1 MKELTTFLII
11 YVLIAV
17 FLIICLVVFAYS
29 AYNYEQLVN
38 SGDTVIDSQILTA
51 MAAYNAFGILCSVLL
66 LFYIGYVYYD
76 NYRLSKEMSE
86 FEEHLVE
93 ERKKL
98 AKATKQPFLSIGIST
113 TDLEVTK
120 PKDAKGVKKNQV
132 NQKTTEAQPSFL
144 KPKKGDDAN
153 VRAAEIQAQKEIKA
167 AQEQAN
173 RERKAAEE
181 QANREI
187 QLAKQQAQ
195 KEVEIARQKA
205 ATERAIL
212 QTQQESQKA
221 IQLAQMQAQREI
233 QMEAENLAKQK
244 AMYEAQQQSQLFQ
257 AQQMQAIQKIQQER
271 DAQLQQIQQ
280 QKQAQLMNQ
289 NNQVNQTNQN
299 QLMNQNNQV
308 NQQNTPYI
316 SQMSPVTP
324 IVPTINPYAMSPQ
337 NLEMNPTTQKPV
349 PYQPDQYSQPNST
362 GQVDTSS
369 QLNSQTN
376 VGMTQSNDQMPM
388 SQSQMPMSQSQMPMS
403 QSQMPMS
410 QSQMPPAQQSK
421 FSSASN
427 YLKSFIKPSQP
438 QNAQTQYQPQNAQMQ
453 YQPQNQQMQYQQY
466 QPQYDQSGQV
476 DQSSQLNQQPQ
487 QPKMGLADYVNL
499 ATNAIDT
506 GFNVVDRTLSSQER
520 YNDLVQKQHENSIK
534 QMDAAAQRKRELE
547 EAKIRNANVSQ
558 PRNGSMNTPPQSYQP
573 YQQSQRSPVNGTVVS
588 NGSNSNLPSGTVT
601 KVTHVNETS
610 HLSTSPKTIN
620 SSVSS
625 EEGYR
630 KILSKYGNH
639 SGGKKETYEQLKS
652 NENLMKEL
660 GNTSKYSKFFNPAT
674 EAEAEEALTFIAS
687 NPELL
692 AIAVP

>member
-51 MAAYNAFGILCSVLL
+51 MAAYNTFGILCSVLL

-98 AKATKQPFLSIGIST
+98 AKATKKPFLSIGTST

-173 RERKAAEE
+173 RERKEAEE

-233 QMEAENLAKQK
+233 QIEAENLAKQK

-271 DAQLQQIQQ
+271 DTQLQQIQQ
-280 QKQAQLMNQ
+280 QKQSQLM
-289 NNQVNQTNQN
+289 NQTNQN
-299 QLMNQNNQV
+299 QLMNQTNQNQLMNQTNQV
-308 NQQNTPYI
+308 NQQTTPYI

-337 NLEMNPTTQKPV
+337 NLEMNPTPQKPV

-376 VGMTQSNDQMPM
+376 VGITQSNDQMPM

-403 QSQMPMS
+403 QSQI
-410 QSQMPPAQQSK
+410 PPSQQSK

-427 YLKSFIKPSQP
+427 YLKSFMKPSQV
-438 QNAQTQYQPQNAQMQ
+438 QNAQTQYQQ
-453 YQPQNQQMQYQQY
+453 YQPQNAQMQYQQY

-547 EAKIRNANVSQ
+547 EAKIRNAKVSQ

-601 KVTHVNETS
+601 NVTHVNETS

-620 SSVSS
+620 SLVSS

-660 GNTSKYSKFFNPAT
+660 GNTSKYSQFFNPAT
-674 EAEAEEALTFIAS
+674 EAEAEQALTFIAS

-692 AIAVP
+692 ALAV